1 MAGSLSPRRQ
11 RPRGEQGASRMLKS
25 KREFEEWKSPW
36 EKKEKMIF
44 AAGEIRRQKIL
55 NFSTRS

>member
-1 MAGSLSPRRQ
+1 VIHRIEAGNFSPRRQ

-36 EKKEKMIF
+36 EKKEKRIV
-44 AAGEIRRQKIL
+44 AAGEIRRQK
-55 NFSTRS
+55 NF